1 MKVSPDYKRATQN
14 MLPGVITAD
23 GFLGDDTRPLP
34 DIILADEQAMQALGL
49 FFSEAADRMKK
60 LLAEGRK
67 GLGEPITFEH
77 RWVIRVDEARGR
89 LPCPFQD
96 GIFRKVNAEIENLD
110 NKLSLIYSELSIHLL
125 EVHHFLQGK
134 GSPFRIEPEMLKK
147 VLNL

>member
-1 MKVSPDYKRATQN
+1 MKVSPDYKKAAEN

-23 GFLGDDTRPLP
+23 GFLGNDTRPLP
-34 DIILADEQAMQALGL
+34 DIILADEQAMQAVGL
-49 FFSEAADRMKK
+49 SFSEAADRMKK

-67 GLGEPITFEH
+67 GLGESITLEH
-77 RWVIRVDEARGR
+77 RWVVRVDEARGR

-96 GIFRKVNAEIENLD
+96 GIFRKVNVEVENLD
-110 NKLSLIYSELSIHLL
+110 NKRSLIYSELSIHLL

-134 GSPFRIEPEMLKK
+134 GSPFRLEPEILKK